1 MEKTGT
7 SFQKIINKVL
17 SANLL
22 ISLILFVLTF
32 GICSICVPKMLQV
45 YNILNVLRNN
55 SISGIMAV
63 GMTMV
68 MLTGEID
75 LSVGAIMNL
84 SMSIG
89 AIAVAAGRPLLG
101 FVLTLLTGILLGFLN
116 GLIIA
121 KTRVASLMI
130 TLGMAS
136 VYNGLANIVANGQA
150 VYLYEAPIYLYLGK
164 ESTAGIPNP
173 VIVFIIVVLIFVFI
187 TKYTKFGREVYFT
200 GANAKAAYLSG
211 INIYNVKVAAFTICG
226 LLSAFSGPLLA
237 ATVNRTIPTIG
248 NGYEVTAI
256 AIAVLGG
263 TSMDGGKG
271 SIVGTLLGALT
282 LGFLCNA
289 LSLSGMGTYSETVMK
304 GILIVAIV
312 VIFSF
317 AGRKAK

>member
-1 MEKTGT
+1 MERTETKLRRV
-7 SFQKIINKVL
+7 INKVL
-17 SANLL
+17 GANLL
-22 ISLILFVLTF
+22 ISLIIFVLTF
-32 GICSICVPKMLQV
+32 LICSICVPKMLQM

-63 GMTMV
+63 GMTIV
-68 MLTGEID
+68 MLAGEID

-84 SMSIG
+84 SMSVG
-89 AIAVAAGRPLLG
+89 ALAVTAGRPTLG
-101 FVLTLLTGILLGFLN
+101 FLLTLLIGLLLGTLN
-116 GLIIA
+116 GVVIA

-150 VYLYEAPIYLYLGK
+150 VYLYEAPVYLYLGK

-173 VIVFIIVVLIFVFI
+173 VIVFLIIILIFIFI
-187 TKYTKFGREVYFT
+187 TKCTKFGRELYFT
-200 GANAKAAYLSG
+200 GANVRAAYLSG
-211 INIYNVKVAAFTICG
+211 INTDVIKVAAFALCG
-226 LLSAFSGPLLA
+226 LLAAFSGPMLA

-263 TSMDGGKG
+263 TSLDGGKG
-271 SIVGTLLGALT
+271 SIIGTLLGVLT

-289 LSLSGMGTYSETVMK
+289 LSLSGMGTYAETVMK
-304 GILIVAIV
+304 GILIVVIV
-312 VIFSF
+312 VVFSY